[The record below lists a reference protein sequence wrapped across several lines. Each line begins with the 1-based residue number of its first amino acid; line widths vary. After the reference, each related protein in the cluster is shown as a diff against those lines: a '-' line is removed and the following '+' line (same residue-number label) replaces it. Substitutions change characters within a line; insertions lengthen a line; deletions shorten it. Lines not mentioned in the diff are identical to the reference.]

1 MKATAASFGSTCQS
15 PSSPRSC
22 WPRWRAWPSDPNPW
36 LANASAAR
44 PPRPLTDFACQRGG
58 GAAAGRSGGSVTGS
72 PSPLPGGLK
81 RRRGGPLQD
90 LPSAFGSG
98 PLSLTPRSVADAA
111 IADDVAVGQTGSFG
125 SVSVEDKGRG
135 HRLRAYRSGM
145 STRIG
150 LVHRGTRRLVE
161 QCYRERERAG
171 ISGDARPERH
181 LARPVRSHDAGP
193 GATVGTQARG
203 RE

>member
-1 MKATAASFGSTCQS
+1 ASELRPSRHNEHYPSLATY
-15 PSSPRSC
+15 P
-22 WPRWRAWPSDPNPW
+22 
-36 LANASAAR
+36 AAR
-44 PPRPLTDFACQRGG
+44 PPRRLTDASNQRGG

-98 PLSLTPRSVADAA
+98 PLSLTPRSVADVE

-135 HRLRAYRSGM
+135 RRLRAY
-145 STRIG
+145 
-150 LVHRGTRRLVE
+150 
-161 QCYRERERAG
+161 
-171 ISGDARPERH
+171 
-181 LARPVRSHDAGP
+181 GP
-193 GATVGTQARG
+193 GCPPELVSFTAVHAGSLS
-203 RE
+203 